1 MESCL
6 RRIDAANPAGPPPT
20 IKTSNAMVSRPPSAV
35 VESDRAMTRRVNI
48 CPNRRRDESSMM
60 CIDIKTQ
67 GNNRVYVYSTTYM
80 AGMDFVKAFSEKKK
94 PDRGVTVMGVN

>member
-1 MESCL
+1 
-6 RRIDAANPAGPPPT
+6 
-20 IKTSNAMVSRPPSAV
+20 
-35 VESDRAMTRRVNI
+35 
-48 CPNRRRDESSMM
+48 M